1 MNTDMQRVNSI
12 CSHPLWKSCVSKIR
26 DLERERIF
34 CCHDTSHF
42 LDVARIAWIE
52 NLEKR
57 LAISREMIYAAAMLH
72 DIGRHM
78 QYMQGVPHDEGSV
91 SIASDIL
98 KDSGFDEKEQ
108 AEILSAIRMH
118 RNPDA
123 ASRDDLAGII
133 YRADKKSRICAFCS
147 ASDKCNWPESKKN
160 MKITV

>member
-26 DLERERIF
+26 DLEKERIF

-72 DIGRHM
+72 DIGRHL

-108 AEILSAIRMH
+108 TEILSAIRMH

-147 ASDKCNWPESKKN
+147 ASDKCNWSESKKN

>member
-12 CSHPLWKSCVSKIR
+12 CSHPLWKSCVSKIL

>member
-26 DLERERIF
+26 DLEKERIF

-72 DIGRHM
+72 DIGRHL

>member
-26 DLERERIF
+26 DLEKERIF

-72 DIGRHM
+72 DIGRHL

-108 AEILSAIRMH
+108 TEILSAIRMH

>member
-57 LAISREMIYAAAMLH
+57 LAISREMIYSAAMLH
-72 DIGRHM
+72 DIGRHL

>member
-26 DLERERIF
+26 DLETERIF

-52 NLEKR
+52 NLEKG

-72 DIGRHM
+72 DIGRHL

>member
-72 DIGRHM
+72 DIG
-78 QYMQGVPHDEGSV
+78 
-91 SIASDIL
+91 
-98 KDSGFDEKEQ
+98 
-108 AEILSAIRMH
+108 
-118 RNPDA
+118 
-123 ASRDDLAGII
+123 
-133 YRADKKSRICAFCS
+133 
-147 ASDKCNWPESKKN
+147 
-160 MKITV
+160 

>member
-72 DIGRHM
+72 DIGRHL

-123 ASRDDLAGII
+123 ASRDDLTGII

>member
-12 CSHPLWKSCVSKIR
+12 CSHPLWKSCVSKIL

-72 DIGRHM
+72 DIGRHL

-91 SIASDIL
+91 SIESDIL

>member
-72 DIGRHM
+72 YIGRHL

>member
-72 DIGRHM
+72 DIGRHL

-133 YRADKKSRICAFCS
+133 CRADKKSRICAFCS

>member
-26 DLERERIF
+26 ALERERIF

-72 DIGRHM
+72 DIGRHL

>member
-72 DIGRHM
+72 DIGRHL

-123 ASRDDLAGII
+123 ASRNDLAGII

>member
-72 DIGRHM
+72 DIGRHL

-123 ASRDDLAGII
+123 ASRDNLAGII

>member
-52 NLEKR
+52 NLEKG
-57 LAISREMIYAAAMLH
+57 LSISREMIYAAAMLH
-72 DIGRHM
+72 DIGRHL

>member
-1 MNTDMQRVNSI
+1 
-12 CSHPLWKSCVSKIR
+12 
-26 DLERERIF
+26 
-34 CCHDTSHF
+34 
-42 LDVARIAWIE
+42 
-52 NLEKR
+52 
-57 LAISREMIYAAAMLH
+57 MIYAAAMLH
-72 DIGRHM
+72 DIGRHL
-78 QYMQGVPHDEGSV
+78 QYMQGVPHDEGSA

>member
-26 DLERERIF
+26 ELEKERIF

-72 DIGRHM
+72 DIGRHL

>member
-34 CCHDTSHF
+34 CCHGTSHF

-52 NLEKR
+52 NLEKG
-57 LAISREMIYAAAMLH
+57 LSISREMIYAAAMLH
-72 DIGRHM
+72 DIGRHL
-78 QYMQGVPHDEGSV
+78 QYMQGVPHDEGSA

-108 AEILSAIRMH
+108 AGILSAIRMH

>member
-52 NLEKR
+52 NLER
-57 LAISREMIYAAAMLH
+57 SLDITREKIYAAAMLH
-72 DIGRHM
+72 DIGRHL
-78 QYMQGVPHDEGSV
+78 QYLQGVSHDDGSV

-147 ASDKCNWPESKKN
+147 ASDKCNWPESRKN

>member
-57 LAISREMIYAAAMLH
+57 LAISREIIYAAAMLH
-72 DIGRHM
+72 DIGRHL

-108 AEILSAIRMH
+108 AGILSAIRMH

-123 ASRDDLAGII
+123 ASRNDLAGII

>member
-72 DIGRHM
+72 DIGRHL

-133 YRADKKSRICAFCS
+133 YRAEKKSRICAFCS

>member
-72 DIGRHM
+72 DIGRHL

-108 AEILSAIRMH
+108 TEILSAIRMH

>member
-12 CSHPLWKSCVSKIR
+12 CSHPLWKSCVSKIL

-72 DIGRHM
+72 DIGRHL

-91 SIASDIL
+91 SKASDIL

>member
-12 CSHPLWKSCVSKIR
+12 CSHPLWKSCVSKIL

-72 DIGRHM
+72 DIGRHL

-108 AEILSAIRMH
+108 TEILSAIRMH

-123 ASRDDLAGII
+123 ASRNDLAGII

>member
-12 CSHPLWKSCVSKIR
+12 CSHPLWKSCVSKIL

-72 DIGRHM
+72 DIGRHL

>member
-12 CSHPLWKSCVSKIR
+12 CSHPLWKSCVSKIL

-72 DIGRHM
+72 DIGRHL
-78 QYMQGVPHDEGSV
+78 QYMQGVPHDEGSI

>member
-12 CSHPLWKSCVSKIR
+12 CSHPLWKSCVSKIL

-72 DIGRHM
+72 DIGRHL
-78 QYMQGVPHDEGSV
+78 QYMQGVPNDEGSV

>member
-52 NLEKR
+52 NLEKG
-57 LAISREMIYAAAMLH
+57 LSISREMIYAAAMLH
-72 DIGRHM
+72 DIGRHL
-78 QYMQGVPHDEGSV
+78 QYMQGVPHDEGSA

>member
-57 LAISREMIYAAAMLH
+57 LAISREMIYAATMLH
-72 DIGRHM
+72 DIGRHL

>member
-12 CSHPLWKSCVSKIR
+12 CSHPLWKSCVSKIL

-72 DIGRHM
+72 DIGRHL

-108 AEILSAIRMH
+108 AGILSAIRMH

>member
-42 LDVARIAWIE
+42 LNVARIAWIE

-72 DIGRHM
+72 DIGRHL

>member
-72 DIGRHM
+72 DIGRHL